1 MGSGYSSEEESD
13 ETTMKTSSN
22 AFNQE
27 VKIVP
32 PQQKAQVSDGSEYR
46 EVIGVAS
53 PGQDREQGDGME
65 KPSAAVSQPAE
76 SKSPEIVES
85 LKQDKQLLVKTI
97 AQDKQLII
105 IPDAGLKL
113 DKLPPISDNVNLPPM
128 IPNNPLVAEK
138 PKLYPR
144 GSYPPSVKRMK
155 EPKFVPYEP
164 YKGAVA
170 FMEKKVIK
178 GGDRKIS
185 RNSRSTSVESE
196 VFVNKSEE
204 TAEVIS
210 QPISNEL
217 ENNYRAMLDVKE
229 KEIEKLRE
237 NLESAEKQ
245 LKIQSKVNAEIKK
258 LLVASVGEDIEARVD
273 FLTQDKAR
281 LAADVIEYNNRIAT
295 DWEKKEALGVES
307 DVWRS
312 KFLASTVIVEEVTRA
327 KQAVQQRAEDLEHL
341 GRRLLMERT
350 TLRTALSTTQVTIDQ
365 LSQAFDPLNT
375 VKVDP
380 GKLDTLK
387 AAENL
392 LKSSQALCARLV
404 GQNKLDLP
412 DLPTLHAVDS
422 PAEAELKKL
431 LSRPL
436 VNTGKVPEQ
445 ACNILASNARPHLLK
460 LGDMADSPHQHGH
473 DQFKTCSHCSGTVQD
488 V

>member
-1 MGSGYSSEEESD
+1 MGSGYSSEEEL
-13 ETTMKTSSN
+13 EEQTMKTSSN

-27 VKIVP
+27 VKVVP
-32 PQQKAQVSDGSEYR
+32 PQQIKLPVAVKE
-46 EVIGVAS
+46 VAS
-53 PGQDREQGDGME
+53 IPSPGRDREQGDGME
-65 KPSAAVSQPAE
+65 KPSAAVTQPSE
-76 SKSPEIVES
+76 QVPREIVES
-85 LKQDKQLLVKTI
+85 LKKDKQFI
-97 AQDKQLII
+97 E
-105 IPDAGLKL
+105 IPETGLKL
-113 DKLPPISDNVNLPPM
+113 DKLPPISDTVDLPP
-128 IPNNPLVAEK
+128 IVPKNPLVAQR
-138 PKLYPR
+138 PKVYPR
-144 GSYPPSVKRMK
+144 GSYPPSGKRMK

-170 FMEKKVIK
+170 FMEKNVMK

-185 RNSRSTSVESE
+185 RTNRSTSVESE
-196 VFVNKSEE
+196 VFANRSDEPTK
-204 TAEVIS
+204 IS
-210 QPISNEL
+210 AQPISNEL
-217 ENNYRAMLDVKE
+217 ESNYRAMLDAKE
-229 KEIEKLRE
+229 NEIVTLRE
-237 NLESAEKQ
+237 NLDAAEKQ
-245 LKIQSKVNAEIKK
+245 LKIQSKVNVEIKK

-295 DWEKKEALGVES
+295 DWETKEALGVES

-327 KQAVQQRAEDLEHL
+327 KQEIQQRADDLEHL
-341 GRRLLMERT
+341 GRRLLIERT
-350 TLRTALSTTQVTIDQ
+350 SLRSSLSSTQHTMDQ
-365 LSQAFDPLNT
+365 LSQAFDPLNP

-380 GKLDTLK
+380 AQLDTLK

-392 LKSSQALCARLV
+392 LRSSQALCVRLV

-436 VNTGKVPEQ
+436 VVTGKVPDQ
-445 ACNILASNARPHLLK
+445 ACSVLANSARLHLLK
-460 LGDMADSPHQHGH
+460 LGDIADAPHQHGH

>member
-1 MGSGYSSEEESD
+1 MGSGYSSEEELD
-13 ETTMKTSSN
+13 ESTIKTPTN
-22 AFNQE
+22 AFNKE
-27 VKIVP
+27 VRIVA
-32 PQQKAQVSDGSEYR
+32 PQQKVTAVR
-46 EVIGVAS
+46 AAVIKEEASIVVS
-53 PGQDREQGDGME
+53 PGRDREQGDGME
-65 KPSAAVSQPAE
+65 KPTEPLSQPSE
-76 SKSPEIVES
+76 SKSREKKP
-85 LKQDKQLLVKTI
+85 QCDQLLVKNAT
-97 AQDKQLII
+97 QEKPLIV

-113 DKLPPISDNVNLPPM
+113 DKLPPISDTVDLPPLV
-128 IPNNPLVAEK
+128 PKNPLVAEK
-138 PKLYPR
+138 PKMYPR
-144 GSYPPSVKRMK
+144 GSYPPGKRMK

-170 FMEKKVIK
+170 FMEKNVKK
-178 GGDRKIS
+178 GVDRKIS
-185 RNSRSTSVESE
+185 RTNRSTSVESE
-196 VFVNKSEE
+196 VFANKSDDAANASAPPMS
-204 TAEVIS
+204 T
-210 QPISNEL
+210 EL
-217 ENNYRAMLDVKE
+217 ENNYRAMLDAKE
-229 KEIEKLRE
+229 KEIEKLRD
-237 NLESAEKQ
+237 NLDAAEKQ

-327 KQAVQQRAEDLEHL
+327 KQAIQQRAEDLEHL
-341 GRRLLMERT
+341 GRRLLVERT
-350 TLRTALSTTQVTIDQ
+350 SLRSNLSSTQLTMDQ

-380 GKLDTLK
+380 GRLDTLK
-387 AAENL
+387 SAENL
-392 LKSSQALCARLV
+392 LKSSQALCVRLV

-412 DLPTLHAVDS
+412 DLPSLHAVDS

-436 VNTGKVPEQ
+436 VITGKVPEQ
-445 ACNILASNARPHLLK
+445 ACNVLASNARPHLLK
-460 LGDMADSPHQHGH
+460 LGDLADAPHQHGQ

>member
-13 ETTMKTSSN
+13 ETMKTSSN
-22 AFNQE
+22 AFNQDI
-27 VKIVP
+27 KIVS
-32 PQQKAQVSDGSEYR
+32 PQQKAQVLDASESK
-46 EVIGVAS
+46 EVVRVVS
-53 PGQDREQGDGME
+53 PGRDREQGDGME
-65 KPSAAVSQPAE
+65 KPCAAVSQPAE
-76 SKSPEIVES
+76 SKSREIVES
-85 LKQDKQLLVKTI
+85 MKQDKQLLVKTG

-113 DKLPPISDNVNLPPM
+113 DKLPPIADNVDLPPM
-128 IPNNPLVAEK
+128 VPSNPLVAEK

-170 FMEKKVIK
+170 FMETK
-178 GGDRKIS
+178 GNKGVDRKIS
-185 RNSRSTSVESE
+185 RKSRSTSVESE
-196 VFVNKSEE
+196 VFVSKNEDI
-204 TAEVIS
+204 AEVIS
-210 QPISNEL
+210 QPINNEL

-237 NLESAEKQ
+237 NLDSAEKQ
-245 LKIQSKVNAEIKK
+245 LKIQSKVNTEIKK

-341 GRRLLMERT
+341 GRRLLMERAS
-350 TLRTALSTTQVTIDQ
+350 LRTSLSTTQVTIDQ

-380 GKLDTLK
+380 GQLDTLK

-392 LKSSQALCARLV
+392 LKSSQALCVRLV

-445 ACNILASNARPHLLK
+445 ACNVLASNARPHLLK

>member
-1 MGSGYSSEEESD
+1 MGSGYSSEEEMED
-13 ETTMKTSSN
+13 NTTIKTSSN
-22 AFNQE
+22 ALNQE
-27 VKIVP
+27 IKIVP
-32 PQQKAQVSDGSEYR
+32 PQQAKIPVETTLTVPQVTNFS
-46 EVIGVAS
+46 S
-53 PGQDREQGDGME
+53 PGREQGDGME
-65 KPSAAVSQPAE
+65 KPTAAISQPSE
-76 SKSPEIVES
+76 LKPREILETLTKDRKLIEIPE
-85 LKQDKQLLVKTI
+85 T
-97 AQDKQLII
+97 
-105 IPDAGLKL
+105 GLKL
-113 DKLPPISDNVNLPPM
+113 DKLPPIIDTVDLPPNV
-128 IPNNPLVAEK
+128 PKNPLVAEK

-144 GSYPPSVKRMK
+144 GSYPPSGKRMK

-170 FMEKKVIK
+170 FMEKNVMK
-178 GGDRKIS
+178 GGDRKLS
-185 RNSRSTSVESE
+185 RTSRSTSVESE
-196 VFVNKSEE
+196 VFSNKIDSNGEPSTE
-204 TAEVIS
+204 
-210 QPISNEL
+210 PISDEL
-217 ENNYRAMLDVKE
+217 KSNYRAMLDVKE
-229 KEIEKLRE
+229 KEIQALRE
-237 NLESAEKQ
+237 NLDTAEKQ
-245 LKIQSKVNAEIKK
+245 LKIQSKVNTEIKK

-312 KFLASTVIVEEVTRA
+312 KFLASTVIVEEVTRT
-327 KQAVQQRAEDLEHL
+327 KQTIQQRAEDLEHL

-350 TLRTALSTTQVTIDQ
+350 HLRSSLSSTQLTLDK

-380 GKLDTLK
+380 AQLDTLK

-392 LKSSQALCARLV
+392 LRSSQALCIRLV

-422 PAEAELKKL
+422 PAEAELKRL
-431 LSRPL
+431 LSRPMM
-436 VNTGKVPEQ
+436 VTGKVPDQ
-445 ACNILASNARPHLLK
+445 ACSVLANNARLHLLK
-460 LGDMADSPHQHGH
+460 LGDLAEAPHQHGH

>member
-1 MGSGYSSEEESD
+1 MGSGYSSEEELD
-13 ETTMKTSSN
+13 DNTMKSSSN

-27 VKIVP
+27 VKVVP
-32 PQQKAQVSDGSEYR
+32 PQQVKPHVKATPIVPPVSSFP
-46 EVIGVAS
+46 S
-53 PGQDREQGDGME
+53 PGREQGDGME
-65 KPSAAVSQPAE
+65 KPTAAISQPSELKPREILE
-76 SKSPEIVES
+76 SFTKEKQIIEIPE
-85 LKQDKQLLVKTI
+85 T
-97 AQDKQLII
+97 
-105 IPDAGLKL
+105 GLKL
-113 DKLPPISDNVNLPPM
+113 DKLPPIIDSVDLPPVV
-128 IPNNPLVAEK
+128 PKNPLVAEK

-144 GSYPPSVKRMK
+144 GSYPPSGRRMK

-170 FMEKKVIK
+170 FMEKHVMK
-178 GGDRKIS
+178 GGERKIS
-185 RNSRSTSVESE
+185 RTNRSTSVESE
-196 VFVNKSEE
+196 VFSTRNDASET
-204 TAEVIS
+204 TAE
-210 QPISNEL
+210 PISKEL
-217 ENNYRAMLDVKE
+217 ENNYRAMLDAKE
-229 KEIEKLRE
+229 NEIQTLRD
-237 NLESAEKQ
+237 NLDAAEKQ
-245 LKIQSKVNAEIKK
+245 LKIQSKVNSEIKK

-312 KFLASTVIVEEVTRA
+312 KFLASTVIVEEVTRT
-327 KQAVQQRAEDLEHL
+327 KQTIQQRAEDLEHL
-341 GRRLLMERT
+341 GRRLLIERT
-350 TLRTALSTTQVTIDQ
+350 HIRSSLSSTQLTIDK
-365 LSQAFDPLNT
+365 LSQAFDPLNA

-380 GKLDTLK
+380 GQLDTLK

-392 LKSSQALCARLV
+392 LKSSQALCIRLV

-431 LSRPL
+431 LSRPM
-436 VNTGKVPEQ
+436 VVTGNVPDQ
-445 ACNILASNARPHLLK
+445 ACSVLANNARLHLLK
-460 LGDMADSPHQHGH
+460 LGDLAEAPHQHGQ

>member
-1 MGSGYSSEEESD
+1 MGSGYSSEEDSD
-13 ETTMKTSSN
+13 ERTMKSPSN

-27 VKIVP
+27 VKLVP
-32 PQQKAQVSDGSEYR
+32 PQQKAHIIESPVEA
-46 EVIGVAS
+46 EVTS
-53 PGQDREQGDGME
+53 PGRDREQGDGME
-65 KPSAAVSQPAE
+65 KPSAAVSQPSE
-76 SKSPEIVES
+76 SKSREIVES
-85 LKQDKQLLVKTI
+85 MKQDKQLLVKTVT
-97 AQDKQLII
+97 QDKQLII

-113 DKLPPISDNVNLPPM
+113 DKLPPISDNVDLPP
-128 IPNNPLVAEK
+128 IVPNNPLVIEK
-138 PKLYPR
+138 PKVYPR
-144 GSYPPSVKRMK
+144 GSYPPSSKRMK

-170 FMEKKVIK
+170 FMDNNVKKSMDK
-178 GGDRKIS
+178 KNS
-185 RNSRSTSVESE
+185 RNTRSTSVESE
-196 VFVNKSEE
+196 VFASKSDD
-204 TAEVIS
+204 TAELIA

-217 ENNYRAMLDVKE
+217 ESNYRVMLDAKE
-229 KEIEKLRE
+229 KEIEKLKE

-341 GRRLLMERT
+341 GRKLLMERAA
-350 TLRTALSTTQVTIDQ
+350 LRMSLSSTQVTIDQ
-365 LSQAFDPLNT
+365 LSQAFDPLST

-380 GKLDTLK
+380 GQLDTLK

-392 LKSSQALCARLV
+392 LKSSQALCARLI

-412 DLPTLHAVDS
+412 DLPSLHAVDS

-436 VNTGKVPEQ
+436 VITGKVPEQ
-445 ACNILASNARPHLLK
+445 ACNVLASNARPHLLK
-460 LGDMADSPHQHGH
+460 LGDKADSPHQHGH

>member
-1 MGSGYSSEEESD
+1 MGSGYSSEEDSD
-13 ETTMKTSSN
+13 ERTMKSPSN

-27 VKIVP
+27 VKLVP
-32 PQQKAQVSDGSEYR
+32 PQQKAPIIDSSVEAQVT
-46 EVIGVAS
+46 S
-53 PGQDREQGDGME
+53 PGRDREQGDGME
-65 KPSAAVSQPAE
+65 KPSEAVSQPSE
-76 SKSPEIVES
+76 SKSREIVES
-85 LKQDKQLLVKTI
+85 MKQDKQLLVKTVT
-97 AQDKQLII
+97 QDKQLII

-113 DKLPPISDNVNLPPM
+113 DKLPPISDTVDLPP
-128 IPNNPLVAEK
+128 IVPNNPLVAEK
-138 PKLYPR
+138 PKVYPR
-144 GSYPPSVKRMK
+144 GSYPPSSKRMK

-170 FMEKKVIK
+170 FMDNNAKKSMDK
-178 GGDRKIS
+178 KIS
-185 RNSRSTSVESE
+185 RNTRSTSVESE
-196 VFVNKSEE
+196 VFASKSDDAVELI
-204 TAEVIS
+204 A

-217 ENNYRAMLDVKE
+217 ESNYRAMLDAKE
-229 KEIEKLRE
+229 KEIEKLKE

-341 GRRLLMERT
+341 GRKLLMERT
-350 TLRTALSTTQVTIDQ
+350 ALRTSLSSTQVTIDQ
-365 LSQAFDPLNT
+365 LSQAFDPLST

-380 GKLDTLK
+380 GQLDTLK

-392 LKSSQALCARLV
+392 LKSSQALCVRLI

-412 DLPTLHAVDS
+412 DLPSLHAVDS

-436 VNTGKVPEQ
+436 VITGKVPEQ
-445 ACNILASNARPHLLK
+445 ACNVLASNARPHLLK